1 MARVRPCFAGNA
13 VRGRLQIAR
22 LASAIW
28 QEGGRLFVGLYS
40 GADLAERKEKKKQA
54 LMVTSTEMM
63 RFLFDRRREPISSQI
78 AATMPGAFEVE

>member
-1 MARVRPCFAGNA
+1 
-13 VRGRLQIAR
+13 
-22 LASAIW
+22 
-28 QEGGRLFVGLYS
+28 LYS